1 MKKVTFKT
9 VTTLIFEEETQLDY
23 KEQIHSLMLI
33 PLDPEKGTTY
43 EEMEKI
49 MPILAKLKTAKDY
62 VLLEDAEHEETVKRL
77 KNAKFRQNTPEV
89 FEMIQ
94 SVINA
99 PEHLIEAVKDG

>member
-1 MKKVTFKT
+1 MKKITFKT
-9 VTTLIFEEETQLDY
+9 VSTQIGEETVKMDY

-49 MPILAKLKTAKDY
+49 MPILAKLKTTKDY
-62 VLLEDAEHEETVKRL
+62 VLLEDAEHEETIKRL